1 MQAEVPVAY
10 PIEPEYSGKRT
21 MTTIRVM
28 LADDHPFILFGLR
41 ELLDRKFGFAVVAE
55 ATSPEMLLRT
65 LAHIDCDVLVTDFSM
80 PCRHAPD
87 GLALLNAVH
96 NRFPHVRVV
105 VLTMLENPGL
115 LACMRKAGALG
126 LLNKCDGMP
135 ELSNAIVAAFQ
146 GREHFSASV
155 KRQLSTLGVPDARA
169 SIFGRLSPREIE
181 VVRLYAGGMSTS
193 GIARHLSR
201 SVNTVSTQK
210 HSAMR
215 KLGVKNDSELFNY
228 AWEHGFKA

>member
-1 MQAEVPVAY
+1 MPAEQA
-10 PIEPEYSGKRT
+10 GW
-21 MTTIRVM
+21 
-28 LADDHPFILFGLR
+28 LQ
-41 ELLDRKFGFAVVAE
+41 
-55 ATSPEMLLRT
+55 
-65 LAHIDCDVLVTDFSM
+65 
-80 PCRHAPD
+80 
-87 GLALLNAVH
+87 
-96 NRFPHVRVV
+96 
-105 VLTMLENPGL
+105 
-115 LACMRKAGALG
+115 
-126 LLNKCDGMP
+126 

-155 KRQLSTLGVPDARA
+155 KHQISKLAMPDTRD
-169 SIFGRLSPREIE
+169 SIISRLSPREIE